1 VIRRVLIVAALLAG
15 PSALLAQPYV
25 ADVGFVSAAGN
36 TRLTTITANG
46 RFVVKVHSWAFTQ
59 QTNYNFGKTDGVA
72 SANQLKTGLRGD
84 HTFFKRAGF
93 FASSTYERNRFAGLL
108 RRSDQSGGLTWRVL
122 DFPNDSL
129 KFDSGGVYSEAIHT
143 DSTRQYSP
151 AARGAI
157 AYKHSFGG
165 TSALIQTA
173 EYIPTLKNTG
183 QYRIN
188 SETALVAKM
197 VNHFGLR
204 LAYAVKYD
212 NKPADGFRKADRI
225 LTTGLQVTY

>member
-1 VIRRVLIVAALLAG
+1 MSRFALLVLG
-15 PSALLAQPYV
+15 LLASPTLLFAQPYV
-25 ADVGFVSAAGN
+25 ADIGFVSAAGN

-46 RFVVKVHSWAFTQ
+46 RFTVKVRSWAFLE
-59 QTNYNFGKTDGVA
+59 QTNYIFGKTDGVA
-72 SANQLKTGLRGD
+72 SANQLKTALRGD

-108 RRSDQSGGLTWRVL
+108 RRNDQSAGLTWRVL
-122 DFPNDSL
+122 NFSHDTLNL
-129 KFDSGGVYSEAIHT
+129 DSGGVYSETVHT

-151 AARGAI
+151 AARGALL
-157 AYKHSFGG
+157 YKHSFGG

-173 EYIPTLKNTG
+173 EYIPTLKNSG

-197 VNHFGLR
+197 LNHFGLR
-204 LAYAVKYD
+204 LAYGVRYD